1 MSADRSRDSTEHGDR
16 PSFRRKPPVAPERVE
31 VLKANYKQAWLYF
44 LLVISL
50 VVAWGIPIRYAIIR
64 WVAFRPDDRGPLV
77 ARSFVALAYEG
88 ISDNPTEISSR
99 RFQEHMSMLEENGY
113 HAITLEDVNAF
124 YREGQLLPDKAVL
137 LTFDH
142 SRKSSY
148 FDARKLLRKMGWPA
162 VMFIWTKPIEDEDPS
177 ALRWPYVRDM
187 VRSGA
192 WEAGAQSHAGF
203 EQIVTDRS
211 GATRN
216 FMASPQWLPEKQRYE
231 TPSEFQSRLRDDH
244 LMVRT
249 WIEKETGQSPRAF
262 AFPYGD
268 FGQYDERATLSRR
281 FNLDLVSEHYDL
293 GFIHGGLALN
303 TLFTDSR
310 RLNRLLVRP
319 EWSAEDLRIRLENSW
334 PRDRGLTGKT
344 GVEDPQV
351 WLREWG
357 ELEFEEEGVS
367 IAATEETTGAKAWL
381 KGTDLYQDFR
391 ARFHLDPVK
400 GQTGIYLR
408 ASPDGESFLY
418 VGLGDAGEVWLRQK
432 HTGLEAFTLGTSR
445 YLPEEDGSVVLEV
458 FLRGNLFAANTNGQA
473 LFNEVITTR
482 GSPRPGLV
490 GASVWDP
497 EAGEASTRIHDLQLI
512 PFSTRVVSWEPIPS
526 AEPTLAGWLSS
537 NAYRFTHLAPP
548 WLQMD
553 RRGRAEQM
561 GWNIS
566 HFRDLSNVYDMK
578 LTPAV
583 RVTRLEGAD
592 PILAK
597 RLAENIAETGVD
609 GIYCDMKDLEG
620 NPPVGR
626 ITNWLRMLSEE
637 LNEHDKQLIVT
648 LPDALKEQEN
658 LKLMFEGFSNLSL
671 AISEESDIFL
681 SGEIFRQSRLVSYKE
696 VTIEA
701 GVYPLKEHLEGL
713 DADQEEW
720 STEIRGRL
728 LRDEGMAAYRAGQF
742 DLASSLWG
750 RWAELEPYRAEPH
763 RLLGDLYVRTG
774 KYLEAVTSYRQS
786 LSLDPGQVPLVVTT
800 ANLQEQF
807 LNQEEE
813 AMTMLSLYHDLFPAN
828 SEILLAQAGML
839 LRMERPEEARAR
851 IQRVVELN
859 PNDLDALSMLHRLLQ
874 TRRERVENF
883 SRILGVG
890 NRPGMELHL
899 ANTLEA
905 YDLLVW
911 PESWRLLNRVEE
923 LAALETVEPGQPL
936 GPYRRQLPRKT
947 VVQENFKTGQLSEH
961 WEGHGHDQGGRDGSI
976 YLGARLNT
984 TEAALQLVGSDTMQ
998 NGFIECV
1005 VEEARGYLWLYARR
1019 SEGNMIRY
1027 GFDPARKLFM
1037 QIWHRGELV
1046 ANLNR
1051 EWGKPVDQVRLRL
1064 ELRGDAAFAY
1074 VDGEPAFG
1082 SPAEIPKDMN
1092 LGWWGLAPWAR
1103 EFGVAEAVVR
1113 EIAGGPQPVELGVF
1127 SRSSTIWRDRQVS
1140 EALKPHAQEL
1150 SAIAPPWFFQ
1160 DISGR
1165 ILAETE
1171 ENHRET
1177 RLRCRFHKIRLLPMI
1192 RSVSERV
1199 LDLEE
1204 VVRLAQRERVD
1215 GFTLVFTRLP
1225 SEKWFQQ
1232 AEDVLLDTNLSL
1244 IAMQIDEV
1252 NEVVKLRE
1260 LGPVMP
1266 LFAGPRVI
1274 HTLPLHPLAVD
1285 EEDER
1290 ADPET
1295 EPSAQAQ
1302 EPAEGSEE
1310 KPVLSEVES
1319 FPPRSQ
1325 ILYFE

>member
-1 MSADRSRDSTEHGDR
+1 MSADRSSGSTEHGDR

-44 LLVISL
+44 FLIISL

-64 WVAFRPDDRGPLV
+64 WVAFRPDDPGPLV
-77 ARSFVALAYEG
+77 SRSFVALAYAG

-99 RFQEHMSMLEENGY
+99 AFQEHMKMLEENGY
-113 HAITLEDVNAF
+113 NAITLEDVNAF
-124 YREGQLLPDKAVL
+124 YQEGQLLPEKAVL

-148 FDARKLLRKMGWPA
+148 FDARKILRKMGWPA

-177 ALRWPYVRDM
+177 ALRWPYIRDM

-192 WEAGAQSHAGF
+192 WEAGAQSHEGF
-203 EQIVTDRS
+203 DQIVTDRS

-216 FMASPQWLPEKQRYE
+216 FMASPRWLEDRQRYE
-231 TPSEFQSRLRDDH
+231 TPSEFQQRLKSDH
-244 LMVRT
+244 LKVRG
-249 WIEKETGQSPRAF
+249 WIEKETGAPPSAF

-268 FGQYDERATLSRR
+268 FGQYDERAGLSRR
-281 FNLDLVSEHYDL
+281 FNLDLISEHYDL

-319 EWSAEDLRIRLENSW
+319 EWTADDLRIRLENSW
-334 PRDRGLTGKT
+334 PRDRGLTGNT
-344 GVEDPQV
+344 AVQEEQV

-357 ELEFEEEGVS
+357 TLQFQPDGVEIS
-367 IAATEETTGAKAWL
+367 ATEETTGAKAWL
-381 KGTDLYQDFR
+381 KGTDLYNDFR
-391 ARFHLDPVK
+391 GRFHLDPVK

-408 ASPDGESFLY
+408 ASPDGESYLY

-432 HTGLEAFTLGTSR
+432 HVGLEAFTLGTSR

-458 FLRGNLFAANTNGQA
+458 FLRGNLFAANTNGRA
-473 LFNEVITTR
+473 LFTEVITTR

-497 EAGEASTRIHDLQLI
+497 DKGAAATRIRDLQLI
-512 PFSTRVVSWEPIPS
+512 PFSTRVVSWDPIPS
-526 AEPTLAGWLSS
+526 AEPTLAGWLTS

-566 HFRDLSNVYDMK
+566 HFRDLSDVYDMR

-592 PILAK
+592 PVLAK

-637 LNEHDKQLIVT
+637 LQVHDKQLIVT
-648 LPDALKEQEN
+648 LPDALEEQEN

-671 AISEESDIFL
+671 AVSEESDTFL
-681 SGEIFRQSRLVSYKE
+681 SGDIFRQSRLVSYKD
-696 VTIEA
+696 VFIES
-701 GVYPLKEHLEGL
+701 GVYPLKEHLSGL

-720 STEIRGRL
+720 STEFRGRL
-728 LRDEGMAAYRAGQF
+728 LRDEGMEAFRSGEF
-742 DLASSLWG
+742 DLAATLWG
-750 RWAELEPYRAEPH
+750 RWAELEPYRAEPQ
-763 RLLGDLYVRTG
+763 RLMGDLYVRTG
-774 KYLEAVTSYRQS
+774 EYLEAVNSYRQS
-786 LSLDPGQVPLVVTT
+786 MSLDPGQVPLVVTT
-800 ANLQEQF
+800 ANIQEQF

-813 AMTMLSLYHDLFPAN
+813 AMAMLALYHDLFPAN

-839 LRMERPEEARAR
+839 LRMERPTEARER
-851 IQRVVELN
+851 IQRVVDLN
-859 PNDLDALSMLHRLLQ
+859 PNDLDALSMLHRLLF
-874 TRRERVENF
+874 TRQERVENLE
-883 SRILGVG
+883 RIQSVG

-899 ANTLEA
+899 ANALNS
-905 YDLLVW
+905 YDLMVW
-911 PESWRLLNRVEE
+911 PESWRMFDRVSE
-923 LAALETVEPGQPL
+923 LAELEEIERGQPL
-936 GPYRRQLPRKT
+936 GSYRRLLPRET

-961 WEGHGHDQGGRDGSI
+961 WEGHGHDQAGRDGSI

-984 TEAALQLVGSDTMQ
+984 TEAALQLVGSDALQ

-1037 QIWHRGELV
+1037 QIWHRGDLV

-1051 EWGKPVDQVRLRL
+1051 EWGKPIDQVRLRL

-1113 EIAGGPQPVELGVF
+1113 EIGGGPQPVKIGLF
-1127 SRSSTIWRDRQVS
+1127 SRNTSVWRDRRVS
-1140 EALKPHAQEL
+1140 DVLKPHASEL

-1160 DISGR
+1160 DIGGR
-1165 ILAETE
+1165 ILAESE
-1171 ENHRET
+1171 EEHRET

-1204 VVRLAQRERVD
+1204 VMRLAQRERVD

-1225 SEKWFQQ
+1225 DERWFEK
-1232 AEDVLLDTNLSL
+1232 AENLLLDTNLSL
-1244 IAMQIDEV
+1244 LAIQVDEM
-1252 NEVVKLRE
+1252 NDVVKLRE
-1260 LGPVMP
+1260 VGPVMP
-1266 LFAGPRVI
+1266 LFPGPRVV
-1274 HTLPLHPLAVD
+1274 HVLPLSPAGETQAPTAP
-1285 EEDER
+1285 EEK
-1290 ADPET
+1290 T
-1295 EPSAQAQ
+1295 EPQ
-1302 EPAEGSEE
+1302 EGIVEE
-1310 KPVLSEVES
+1310 SNGEDLILSEVES
-1319 FPPRSQ
+1319 LPPPSS